1 MDLIIVFLII
11 FGQQITIIITIPI
24 HPKLVGFVSFYDIYK
39 QVSGNPRATHR
50 IKQNRQKNHQK

>member
-39 QVSGNPRATHR
+39 QVTGKAKKTDPTGKSLTTSG
-50 IKQNRQKNHQK
+50 QF